1 MFRSATFK
9 LTMWYLA
16 IAMAISLLFSVA
28 LYNVTTGELERGLSS
43 ESQNLVNNFPVFR
56 GETRYGLAPQPYYE
70 NSSHRI
76 LLRLIVFNVIVLIFA
91 GGASY
96 WLAKRTLEPIEAA
109 HKQQKRFTADVSH
122 ELRTPLTAIKMESEV
137 ALLNQKSAAKE
148 LRQTIKSNL
157 EEVTKLEVLIN
168 NLLKLTRLEADELQQ
183 NFQPVES
190 KAVFEGATEAV
201 SKQAGRR
208 RIKLN
213 VYAKSAL
220 VHGDKDSL
228 IQLVSVILDNAIKY
242 SPAGSTVELRAKSLK
257 DQIVW
262 QVSDNGPGIKPEALE
277 HIFDRFYRADSSRGP
292 QTVEGFGLGLSIA
305 KMIADLH
312 RASITINSQVGHG
325 TTAIISLPK
334 G

>member
-190 KAVFEGATEAV
+190 KA
-201 SKQAGRR
+201 
-208 RIKLN
+208 
-213 VYAKSAL
+213 
-220 VHGDKDSL
+220 
-228 IQLVSVILDNAIKY
+228 
-242 SPAGSTVELRAKSLK
+242 
-257 DQIVW
+257 
-262 QVSDNGPGIKPEALE
+262 
-277 HIFDRFYRADSSRGP
+277 
-292 QTVEGFGLGLSIA
+292 
-305 KMIADLH
+305 
-312 RASITINSQVGHG
+312 
-325 TTAIISLPK
+325 
-334 G
+334 